1 MTRVVEIQS
10 WCIIESYRERNCAPP
25 PIRDPMRTRP
35 SSGRF
40 DFRRSTVDL
49 VLDGRNIQVP
59 VIVSHDSVVADTTFL
74 DFGPAYDC
82 GPVVHRLDV
91 FPDVDEGDHSQGLR
105 EHLTSIESPRH
116 GTWVRGPRAPGSVPL
131 LATLDVMEHPDSI
144 RRQVGRPWFWP
155 LTFSRFARC
164 HCDGLGCHVT

>member
-1 MTRVVEIQS
+1 
-10 WCIIESYRERNCAPP
+10 
-25 PIRDPMRTRP
+25 MRTRP